1 MILFIKSGTKFDEK
15 DNKKPLLSEAL
26 VGTDNKG
33 LQSANADQ
41 HRDRITRFGIL
52 KHRSKQQE
60 NFLWTLAKFKE
71 NYPNDLPSEETTKA
85 LKSAQKLQG
94 CGNFLL
100 FKNFY
105 TIDQTKLAKFHV
117 CNQHLLCP
125 FCAGIRASKAIQ
137 KYSERVDEVLKQNRK
152 LKVALLTLTVKNGHD
167 LQERSSHLIT
177 SLRTLIKRRQDYKKK
192 GRGFNEFCKI
202 DGAMYSYEN
211 TYNEQTGEWHPH
223 VHMLVL
229 LNDWIDQEQ
238 LSETWHEITGDSFVV
253 DVRRVKKSK
262 EFGYAKAAAEVC
274 KYALKFGDLTVE
286 KTWEAFKI
294 LKGKRLSGAF
304 GSLYGVK
311 IPENL
316 ADEMPDDQDLP
327 YLEMLYKFVF
337 GKHSYYDLVMTRQV
351 EPHSKDNDDEEELRQ
366 RGEGGRSHL
375 AITDEAR
382 TLPVRGHAVTER
394 PQRGRK
400 KAHWRIPPST
410 RVRVRQRIRRW
421 DGYLYNIDLF
431 PYVEHRLLAFIED

>member
-1 MILFIKSGTKFDEK
+1 MKN

-26 VGTDNKG
+26 AGVDNKG
-33 LQSANADQ
+33 SQSALADQ
-41 HRDRITRFGIL
+41 HRDRITRFGLL

-60 NFLWTLAKFKE
+60 NYLWTLAKFKE
-71 NYPNDLPSEETTKA
+71 NYPQDLPSEETTKA

-117 CNQHLLCP
+117 CGQHLLCP
-125 FCAGIRASKAIQ
+125 FCAGIRASKSIQ
-137 KYSERVDEVLKQNRK
+137 KYSERIDEVLKKNRK
-152 LKVALLTLTVKNGHD
+152 LKVALLTLTVKNGSD
-167 LQERSSHLIT
+167 LGERANHLLK
-177 SLRTLIKRRQDYKKK
+177 SFRTLIKRRQDYLKK

-211 TYNEQTGEWHPH
+211 TYNEKTGEWHPH

-229 LNDWIDQEQ
+229 LNDWIDQEA
-238 LSETWHEITGDSFVV
+238 LGETWHEITGDSYIV
-253 DVRRVKKSK
+253 DVRKVKKSK
-262 EFGYAKAAAEVC
+262 ELGYAKAAAEVC
-274 KYALKFGDLTVE
+274 KYALKFSDLTVE
-286 KTWEAFKI
+286 KTWEAFKT
-294 LKGKRLSGAF
+294 LKGKNLSGSF
-304 GSLYGVK
+304 GSLRGVK
-311 IPENL
+311 IPKNL
-316 ADEMPDDQDLP
+316 ADDMPEDQDLP

-351 EPHSKDNDDEEELRQ
+351 EPHSKDNDDEAEIRQ
-366 RGEGGRSHL
+366 REEGGRSYL

-400 KAHWRIPPST
+400 KAHWRIPPKT
-410 RVRVRQRIRRW
+410 RVRVLQRLRRW
-421 DGYLYNIDLF
+421 DGIMYNIDLF
-431 PYVEHRLLAFIED
+431 PYVEHRLLAFIG

>member
-1 MILFIKSGTKFDEK
+1 MKK

-52 KHRSKQQE
+52 KHRAKQQE

-100 FKNFY
+100 FKNYY

-137 KYSERVDEVLKQNRK
+137 KYSERVDEVLKQKRK

-192 GRGFNEFCKI
+192 ARGFNEFCKI

-351 EPHSKDNDDEEELRQ
+351 EPHSKDNDDEAEIRQ
-366 RGEGGRSHL
+366 REEGGRSYL

-400 KAHWRIPPST
+400 KAHWRIPPKT
-410 RVRVRQRIRRW
+410 RVRVLQRLRRW
-421 DGYLYNIDLF
+421 DGIMYNIDLF
-431 PYVEHRLLAFIED
+431 PYVEHRLLAFIG

>member
-1 MILFIKSGTKFDEK
+1 MKK

-33 LQSANADQ
+33 LQSALADQ

-52 KHRSKQQE
+52 KHRAKQQE

-100 FKNFY
+100 FKNYY

-137 KYSERVDEVLKQNRK
+137 KYSERVDEVLKQKRK

-351 EPHSKDNDDEEELRQ
+351 EPQANDRMRSEEEGPTDRHD
-366 RGEGGRSHL
+366 RMRDFDVVM
-375 AITDEAR
+375 TDEAR

-400 KAHWRIPPST
+400 KAHWRIPPKT
-410 RVRVRQRIRRW
+410 RVRVRERIRRW
-421 DGYLYNIDLF
+421 DGIMYNIDLF
-431 PYVEHRLLAFIED
+431 PYVEHRLLAFIG

>member
-1 MILFIKSGTKFDEK
+1 MKN
-15 DNKKPLLSEAL
+15 DNKKPLLSDSLAT
-26 VGTDNKG
+26 GDNKG
-33 LQSANADQ
+33 LQSAKADQ
-41 HRDRITRFGIL
+41 HRDRITRFGLL

-60 NFLWTLAKFKE
+60 NYLWTLAKFKE
-71 NYPNDLPSEETTKA
+71 NYPQDLPSEETTKA

-117 CNQHLLCP
+117 CGQHLLCP
-125 FCAGIRASKAIQ
+125 FCAGIRASKSIQ
-137 KYSERVDEVLKQNRK
+137 KYSERIDEVLKKNRK
-152 LKVALLTLTVKNGHD
+152 LKVALLTLTVKNGSD
-167 LQERSSHLIT
+167 LGERANHLLT
-177 SLRTLIKRRQDYKKK
+177 SFRTLIKRRQDYLKK

-211 TYNEQTGEWHPH
+211 TYNEKTGEWHPH

-229 LNDWIDQEQ
+229 LNDWIDQEA
-238 LSETWHEITGDSFVV
+238 LGETWHEITGDSYIV
-253 DVRRVKKSK
+253 DVRKVKKSK
-262 EFGYAKAAAEVC
+262 ELGYAKAAAEVC
-274 KYALKFGDLTVE
+274 KYALKFSDLTVE
-286 KTWEAFKI
+286 KTWEAFKT
-294 LKGKRLSGAF
+294 LKGKNLSGSF
-304 GSLYGVK
+304 GSLRGVK
-311 IPENL
+311 IPKNL
-316 ADEMPDDQDLP
+316 ADDMPEDQDLP

-351 EPHSKDNDDEEELRQ
+351 EPHSKDNDDEAEIRQ
-366 RGEGGRSHL
+366 REEGGRSYL

-400 KAHWRIPPST
+400 KAHWRIPPKT
-410 RVRVRQRIRRW
+410 RVRVLQRLRRW
-421 DGYLYNIDLF
+421 DGIMYNIDLF
-431 PYVEHRLLAFIED
+431 PYVEHRLLAFIG

>member
-1 MILFIKSGTKFDEK
+1 MKN

-26 VGTDNKG
+26 AGVDNKG
-33 LQSANADQ
+33 SQSALADQ
-41 HRDRITRFGIL
+41 HRDRITRFGLL

-60 NFLWTLAKFKE
+60 NYLWTLAKFKE
-71 NYPNDLPSEETTKA
+71 NYPQDLPSEETTKA

-117 CNQHLLCP
+117 CGQHLLCP
-125 FCAGIRASKAIQ
+125 FCAGIRASKSIQ
-137 KYSERVDEVLKQNRK
+137 KYSERIDEVLKKNRK
-152 LKVALLTLTVKNGHD
+152 LKVALLTLTVKNGSD
-167 LQERSSHLIT
+167 LGERANHLLK
-177 SLRTLIKRRQDYKKK
+177 SFRTLIKRRQDYLKK

-211 TYNEQTGEWHPH
+211 TYNEKTGEWHPH

-229 LNDWIDQEQ
+229 LNDWIDQEA
-238 LSETWHEITGDSFVV
+238 LGETWHEITGDSYIV
-253 DVRRVKKSK
+253 DVRKVKKSK
-262 EFGYAKAAAEVC
+262 ELGYAKAAAEVC
-274 KYALKFGDLTVE
+274 KYALKFSDLTVE
-286 KTWEAFKI
+286 KTWEAFKT
-294 LKGKRLSGAF
+294 LKGKNLSGSF
-304 GSLYGVK
+304 GSLRGVK
-311 IPENL
+311 IPKNL
-316 ADEMPDDQDLP
+316 ADDMPEDQDLP

-351 EPHSKDNDDEEELRQ
+351 EPHSKDNDDEAEIRQ
-366 RGEGGRSHL
+366 REEGGRSYL

-394 PQRGRK
+394 PQQGRK
-400 KAHWRIPPST
+400 KAHWRIPPKT
-410 RVRVRQRIRRW
+410 RVRVLQRLRRW
-421 DGYLYNIDLF
+421 DGIMYNIDLF
-431 PYVEHRLLAFIED
+431 PYVEHRLLAFIG

>member
-1 MILFIKSGTKFDEK
+1 MKK
-15 DNKKPLLSEAL
+15 DNKKPLLSGAL
-26 VGTDNKG
+26 VGEDNKG

-337 GKHSYYDLVMTRQV
+337 GKHSYYDLLITRHV

-366 RGEGGRSHL
+366 RGEGGRSDL

-400 KAHWRIPPST
+400 KAHWRIPPKT
-410 RVRVRQRIRRW
+410 RVRVLQRLRRW
-421 DGYLYNIDLF
+421 DGIMYNIDLF
-431 PYVEHRLLAFIED
+431 PYVEHRLLAFIG

>member
-1 MILFIKSGTKFDEK
+1 MKN

-26 VGTDNKG
+26 AGVDNKG
-33 LQSANADQ
+33 LQSAKADQ
-41 HRDRITRFGIL
+41 HRDRITRFGLL

-60 NFLWTLAKFKE
+60 NYLWTLAKFKE
-71 NYPNDLPSEETTKA
+71 NYPQDLPSEETTKA

-117 CNQHLLCP
+117 CGQHLLCP
-125 FCAGIRASKAIQ
+125 FCAGIRASKSIQ
-137 KYSERVDEVLKQNRK
+137 KYSERIDEVLKKNRK
-152 LKVALLTLTVKNGHD
+152 LKVALLTLTVKNGSD
-167 LQERSSHLIT
+167 LGERANHLLT
-177 SLRTLIKRRQDYKKK
+177 SFRTLIKRRQDYLKK

-211 TYNEQTGEWHPH
+211 TYNEKTGEWHPH

-229 LNDWIDQEQ
+229 LNDWIDQEA
-238 LSETWHEITGDSFVV
+238 LGETWHEITGDSYIV
-253 DVRRVKKSK
+253 DVRKVKKSK
-262 EFGYAKAAAEVC
+262 ELGYAKAAAEVC
-274 KYALKFGDLTVE
+274 KYALKFSDLTVE
-286 KTWEAFKI
+286 KTWEAFKT
-294 LKGKRLSGAF
+294 LKGKNLSGSF
-304 GSLYGVK
+304 GSLRGVK
-311 IPENL
+311 IPKNL
-316 ADEMPDDQDLP
+316 ADDMPEDQDLP

-351 EPHSKDNDDEEELRQ
+351 EPHSKDNDDEAEIRQ
-366 RGEGGRSHL
+366 REEGGRSYL

-400 KAHWRIPPST
+400 KAHWRIPPKT
-410 RVRVRQRIRRW
+410 RVRVLQRLRRW
-421 DGYLYNIDLF
+421 DGIMYNIDLF
-431 PYVEHRLLAFIED
+431 PYVEHRLLAFIG

>member
-1 MILFIKSGTKFDEK
+1 MKN

-26 VGTDNKG
+26 AGLDNKG
-33 LQSANADQ
+33 LQSAKADQ
-41 HRDRITRFGIL
+41 HRDRITRFGLL

-60 NFLWTLAKFKE
+60 NYLWTLAKFKE
-71 NYPNDLPSEETTKA
+71 NYPQDLPSEETTKA

-117 CNQHLLCP
+117 CGQHLLCP
-125 FCAGIRASKAIQ
+125 FCAGIRASKSIQ
-137 KYSERVDEVLKQNRK
+137 KYSERIDEVLKKNRK
-152 LKVALLTLTVKNGHD
+152 LKVALLTLTVKNGSD
-167 LQERSSHLIT
+167 LGERANHLLT
-177 SLRTLIKRRQDYKKK
+177 SFRTLIKRRQDYLKK

-211 TYNEQTGEWHPH
+211 TYNEKTGEWHPH

-229 LNDWIDQEQ
+229 LNDWIDQEA
-238 LSETWHEITGDSFVV
+238 LGETWHEITGDSYIV
-253 DVRRVKKSK
+253 DVRQVKKSK
-262 EFGYAKAAAEVC
+262 ELGYAKAAAEVC
-274 KYALKFGDLTVE
+274 KYALKFSDLTVE
-286 KTWEAFKI
+286 KTWEAFKT
-294 LKGKRLSGAF
+294 LKGKNLSGSF
-304 GSLYGVK
+304 GSLRGVK
-311 IPENL
+311 IPKNL
-316 ADEMPDDQDLP
+316 ADDMPEDQDLP

-351 EPHSKDNDDEEELRQ
+351 EPHSKDNDDEAEIRQ
-366 RGEGGRSHL
+366 REEGGRSYL

-382 TLPVRGHAVTER
+382 TLPVRGPAVTER

-400 KAHWRIPPST
+400 KAHWRIPPKT
-410 RVRVRQRIRRW
+410 RVRVLQRIRRW
-421 DGYLYNIDLF
+421 DGIMYNIDLF
-431 PYVEHRLLAFIED
+431 PYVEHRLLAFIG

>member
-1 MILFIKSGTKFDEK
+1 MKN

-26 VGTDNKG
+26 AGVDNKG
-33 LQSANADQ
+33 SQSALADQ
-41 HRDRITRFGIL
+41 HRDRITRFGLL

-60 NFLWTLAKFKE
+60 NYLWTLAKFKE
-71 NYPNDLPSEETTKA
+71 NYPQDLPSEETTKA

-117 CNQHLLCP
+117 CGQHLLCP
-125 FCAGIRASKAIQ
+125 FCAGIRASKSIQ
-137 KYSERVDEVLKQNRK
+137 KYSERIDEVLKKNRK
-152 LKVALLTLTVKNGHD
+152 LKVALLTLTVKNGSD
-167 LQERSSHLIT
+167 LGERANHLLK
-177 SLRTLIKRRQDYKKK
+177 SFRTLIKRRQDYLKK

-211 TYNEQTGEWHPH
+211 TYNEKTGEWHPH

-229 LNDWIDQEQ
+229 LNDWIDQEA
-238 LSETWHEITGDSFVV
+238 LGETWHEITGDSYIV
-253 DVRRVKKSK
+253 DVRKVKKSK
-262 EFGYAKAAAEVC
+262 ELGYAKAAAEVC
-274 KYALKFGDLTVE
+274 KYALKFSDLTVE
-286 KTWEAFKI
+286 KTWEAFKT
-294 LKGKRLSGAF
+294 LKGKNLSGSF
-304 GSLYGVK
+304 GSLRGVK
-311 IPENL
+311 IPKNL
-316 ADEMPDDQDLP
+316 ADDMPEDQDLP

-351 EPHSKDNDDEEELRQ
+351 EPHSKDNDDEAEIRQ
-366 RGEGGRSHL
+366 REEGGRSYL

-400 KAHWRIPPST
+400 KAHWRIPPKT
-410 RVRVRQRIRRW
+410 RVRVLQRIRRW
-421 DGYLYNIDLF
+421 DGIMYNIDLF
-431 PYVEHRLLAFIED
+431 PYVEHRLLAFIG

>member
-1 MILFIKSGTKFDEK
+1 MKK
-15 DNKKPLLSEAL
+15 DIKKPLLSDTL
-26 VGTDNKG
+26 TGVDNKG
-33 LQSANADQ
+33 LQSAEADQ

-117 CNQHLLCP
+117 CGQHLLCP
-125 FCAGIRASKAIQ
+125 FCAGIRASKSIQ
-137 KYSERVDEVLKQNRK
+137 KYSERIDEVLKKNRK
-152 LKVALLTLTVKNGHD
+152 LKVALLTLTVKNGSD
-167 LQERSSHLIT
+167 LGERANHLLK
-177 SLRTLIKRRQDYKKK
+177 SFRTLIKRRQDYLKK

-211 TYNEQTGEWHPH
+211 TYNEKTGEWHPH

-229 LNDWIDQEQ
+229 LNDWIDQEA
-238 LSETWHEITGDSFVV
+238 LGETWHEITGDSYIV
-253 DVRRVKKSK
+253 DVRKVKKSK
-262 EFGYAKAAAEVC
+262 ELGYAKAAAEVC
-274 KYALKFGDLTVE
+274 KYALKFSDLTVE
-286 KTWEAFKI
+286 KTWEAFKT
-294 LKGKRLSGAF
+294 LKGKNLSGSF
-304 GSLYGVK
+304 GSLRGVK
-311 IPENL
+311 IPKNL
-316 ADEMPDDQDLP
+316 ADDMPEDQDLP

-366 RGEGGRSHL
+366 RGEGGRSDL

>member
-1 MILFIKSGTKFDEK
+1 MKN

-26 VGTDNKG
+26 AGVDNKG
-33 LQSANADQ
+33 LQSAKADQ
-41 HRDRITRFGIL
+41 HRDRITRFGLL

-60 NFLWTLAKFKE
+60 NYLWTLAKFKE
-71 NYPNDLPSEETTKA
+71 NYPQDLPSEETTKA

-117 CNQHLLCP
+117 CGQHLLCP
-125 FCAGIRASKAIQ
+125 FCAGIRASKSIQ
-137 KYSERVDEVLKQNRK
+137 KYSERIDEVLKKNRK
-152 LKVALLTLTVKNGHD
+152 LKVALLTLTVKNGSD
-167 LQERSSHLIT
+167 LGERANHLLK
-177 SLRTLIKRRQDYKKK
+177 SFRTLIKRRQDYLKK

-211 TYNEQTGEWHPH
+211 TYNEKTGEWHPH

-229 LNDWIDQEQ
+229 LNDWIDQEA
-238 LSETWHEITGDSFVV
+238 LGETWHEITGDSYIV
-253 DVRRVKKSK
+253 DVRKVKKSK
-262 EFGYAKAAAEVC
+262 ELGYAKAAAEVC
-274 KYALKFGDLTVE
+274 KYALKFSDLTVE
-286 KTWEAFKI
+286 KTWEAFKT
-294 LKGKRLSGAF
+294 LKGKNLSGSF
-304 GSLYGVK
+304 GSLRGVK
-311 IPENL
+311 IPKNL
-316 ADEMPDDQDLP
+316 ADDMPEDQDLP

-351 EPHSKDNDDEEELRQ
+351 EPHSKDNDDEAEIRQ
-366 RGEGGRSHL
+366 REEGGRSYL

-382 TLPVRGHAVTER
+382 TLPVRGPAVTER

-400 KAHWRIPPST
+400 KAHWRIPPKT
-410 RVRVRQRIRRW
+410 RVRVLQRIRRW
-421 DGYLYNIDLF
+421 DGIMYNIDLF
-431 PYVEHRLLAFIED
+431 PYVEHRLLAFIG

>member
-1 MILFIKSGTKFDEK
+1 MKK
-15 DNKKPLLSEAL
+15 DNKKPLLSGAL
-26 VGTDNKG
+26 VGEDNKG

-366 RGEGGRSHL
+366 RGEGGRSDL

-400 KAHWRIPPST
+400 KAHWRIPPAT

-431 PYVEHRLLAFIED
+431 PYVEHRLLAFIEG

>member
-1 MILFIKSGTKFDEK
+1 MQVFELLRHSKIL
-15 DNKKPLLSEAL
+15 
-26 VGTDNKG
+26 
-33 LQSANADQ
+33 
-41 HRDRITRFGIL
+41 
-52 KHRSKQQE
+52 
-60 NFLWTLAKFKE
+60 
-71 NYPNDLPSEETTKA
+71 
-85 LKSAQKLQG
+85 
-94 CGNFLL
+94 
-100 FKNFY
+100 
-105 TIDQTKLAKFHV
+105 
-117 CNQHLLCP
+117 
-125 FCAGIRASKAIQ
+125 
-137 KYSERVDEVLKQNRK
+137 ERVDEVLKQNRK
-152 LKVALLTLTVKNGHD
+152 LKVALLTFTVKNGHD
-167 LQERSSHLIT
+167 LHERSSHLIT

-192 GRGFNEFCKI
+192 ARGFNEFCKI

-238 LSETWHEITGDSFVV
+238 LSETWHEITLDSFVV

-351 EPHSKDNDDEEELRQ
+351 EPQANIERMSEEEDT
-366 RGEGGRSHL
+366 
-375 AITDEAR
+375 TDRHDMREIERVAKNEER
-382 TLPVRGHAVTER
+382 NGAEVRGNEYSPPRNA
-394 PQRGRK
+394 PQYKRK
-400 KAHWRIPPST
+400 KQYWKVPPVT
-410 RVRVRQRIRRW
+410 RVRVRQRIRKW

-431 PYVEHRLLAFIED
+431 PYIEHRLLAFIEG

>member
-1 MILFIKSGTKFDEK
+1 MQK
-15 DNKKPLLSEAL
+15 DIKKPLLSHSLA
-26 VGTDNKG
+26 TSDNKG
-33 LQSANADQ
+33 LESAMADQ

-60 NFLWTLAKFKE
+60 NYLWTLAKYKE
-71 NYPNDLPSEETTKA
+71 NYQNDKPNEESIKATKA
-85 LKSAQKLQG
+85 AQKLLT

-105 TIDQTKLAKFHV
+105 TINEVKLSKFIA
-117 CNQHLLCP
+117 CSQHLLCP

-137 KYSERVDEVLKQNRK
+137 KYTERVDEVLKQNRK

-262 EFGYAKAAAEVC
+262 EFGYTKAAAEVC

-286 KTWEAFKI
+286 NTWEAFKI

-337 GKHSYYDLVMTRQV
+337 GKKSYYDLAMTRHV
-351 EPHSKDNDDEEELRQ
+351 EPQSNEQARC
-366 RGEGGRSHL
+366 EGTQSR
-375 AITDEAR
+375 AAR
-382 TLPVRGHAVTER
+382 ENVSDSGVGDVAYRVRTSSRHA
-394 PQRGRK
+394 RK
-400 KAHWRIPPST
+400 KPHWRVSPCT

-431 PYVEHRLLAFIED
+431 PYVEHRLLAFIEG

>member
-1 MILFIKSGTKFDEK
+1 MRN
-15 DNKKPLLSEAL
+15 DNKKPLLSDSLAT
-26 VGTDNKG
+26 GDNKG
-33 LQSANADQ
+33 LQSAKADQ

-71 NYPNDLPSEETTKA
+71 NYPIDSPNEETVKA
-85 LKSAQKLQG
+85 LKSAQKLNG

-117 CNQHLLCP
+117 CGQHLLCP

-137 KYSERVDEVLKQNRK
+137 KYTERVDEVLKKNRK
-152 LKVALLTLTVKNGHD
+152 LKPVLITLTVKNGTD
-167 LQERSSHLIT
+167 LSERSAHLIK
-177 SLRTLIKRRQDYKKK
+177 SLRTLIKRRQDYNKK

-202 DGAMYSYEN
+202 NGAMYSYEN
-211 TYNEQTGEWHPH
+211 TYNEQTKEWHPH
-223 VHMLVL
+223 VHMFAL
-229 LNDWIDQEQ
+229 LDDWIDQEQ
-238 LSETWHEITGDSFVV
+238 MSETWHEITGDSFIV
-253 DVRRVKKSK
+253 DIRKVKKEK
-262 EFGYAKAAAEVC
+262 DFGYAKAAAEVC

-286 KTWEAFKI
+286 NTWEAFKV

-316 ADEMPDDQDLP
+316 ADDMPDEKDLP

-337 GKHSYYDLVMTRQV
+337 GKQSYYNLEMTRHV
-351 EPHSKDNDDEEELRQ
+351 EAQAGERAEEKELR
-366 RGEGGRSHL
+366 RPTTERYSAGASTTDDVRSGST
-375 AITDEAR
+375 ARRAR
-382 TLPVRGHAVTER
+382 TVER
-394 PQRGRK
+394 TAPQRGRK
-400 KAHWRIPPST
+400 KQHWQVPPTT
-410 RVRVRQRIRRW
+410 RVRVKKRIRRW
-421 DGYLYNIDLF
+421 DGYLC
-431 PYVEHRLLAFIED
+431 VMHM

>member
-1 MILFIKSGTKFDEK
+1 MKN

-26 VGTDNKG
+26 AGVDNKG
-33 LQSANADQ
+33 SQSALADQ
-41 HRDRITRFGIL
+41 HRDRITRFGLL

-60 NFLWTLAKFKE
+60 NYLWTLAKFKE
-71 NYPNDLPSEETTKA
+71 NYPQDLPSEETTKA

-117 CNQHLLCP
+117 CGQHLLCP
-125 FCAGIRASKAIQ
+125 FCAGIRASKSIQ
-137 KYSERVDEVLKQNRK
+137 KYSERIDEVLKKNRK
-152 LKVALLTLTVKNGHD
+152 LKVALLTLTVKNGSD
-167 LQERSSHLIT
+167 LGERANHLLT
-177 SLRTLIKRRQDYKKK
+177 SFRTLIKRRQDYLKK

-229 LNDWIDQEQ
+229 LNDWIDQEA
-238 LSETWHEITGDSFVV
+238 LGETWHEITGDSYIV
-253 DVRRVKKSK
+253 DVRKVKKSK
-262 EFGYAKAAAEVC
+262 ELGYAKAAAEVC
-274 KYALKFGDLTVE
+274 KYALKFSDLTVE
-286 KTWEAFKI
+286 KTWEAFKT
-294 LKGKRLSGAF
+294 LKGKNLSGSF
-304 GSLYGVK
+304 GSLRGVK
-311 IPENL
+311 IPKNL
-316 ADEMPDDQDLP
+316 ADDMPEDQDLP

-351 EPHSKDNDDEEELRQ
+351 EPHSKDNDDEAEIRQ
-366 RGEGGRSHL
+366 REEGGRSYL

-400 KAHWRIPPST
+400 KAHWRIPPKT
-410 RVRVRQRIRRW
+410 RVRVLQRLRRW
-421 DGYLYNIDLF
+421 DGIMYNIDLF
-431 PYVEHRLLAFIED
+431 PYVEHRLLAFIG